1 MALTNAEKQKR
12 WRERRKARIAELE
25 ARLAQLERHAT
36 PGGKPKPVRKRK
48 K

>member
-25 ARLAQLERHAT
+25 ARLAKLERQPPA
-36 PGGKPKPVRKRK
+36 GKPKPARKRK
-48 K
+48 